1 MSTAAAIKRIGLVED
16 DQIIRTYLAALLQSQ
31 EGVSLARG
39 WSSAEEFL
47 ASPDRHDLDMLL
59 VDLQL
64 PGESGTSLIRRLQ
77 QEQPSLCCIVL
88 TASSDPR
95 KVFESLRCGASG
107 YLVKQSG
114 PDELLRSLRTVV
126 QDGVTLSPPIA
137 KLLVEEFFKGSN
149 SVVAQEWDRAQAL
162 SRLTPRELEVLETI
176 AKRGNAKDAA
186 SELGLSHETV
196 RVHMKK
202 IYQKLHVK
210 CKAEAVAVLAQ
221 SRNGP
226 VDRGAP

>member
-1 MSTAAAIKRIGLVED
+1 MSNTVPKRIGLIED

-31 EGVSLARG
+31 EGVTSAKG

-47 ASPDRHDLDMLL
+47 ESPDRHDLDMLL

-64 PGESGTSLIRRLQ
+64 PGESGISLIRRLHT
-77 QEQPSLCCIVL
+77 EQPGLCCIVL

-95 KVFESLRCGASG
+95 QVFDSLRHGASG
-107 YLVKQSG
+107 YLVKHGG
-114 PDELLRSLRTVV
+114 PDELLRSLRSVM
-126 QDGVTLSPPIA
+126 QDGVTLSPTIA

-149 SVVAQEWDRAQAL
+149 SLVAKELDRTEAL
-162 SRLTPRELEVLETI
+162 TRLTKRELEVLETI

-186 SELGLSHETV
+186 AELGLSHETV

-221 SRNGP
+221 ARSIPIDIKGS
-226 VDRGAP
+226 